1 MSKSESQLNIDP
13 KEMLETGMHFG
24 HRTSA
29 AHPKMKP
36 FVFGTRNGVQI
47 IDLEKTAEKLKEA
60 IAFVQE
66 VIKNDGK
73 ILFVGTKIQMKKI
86 VEETAKGCNSAYVS
100 ERWLGGTFTNFETIK
115 KRVAYL
121 KSLQKQKQEGLL
133 EKYTKK
139 ERAKFDREMAGLER
153 RLGGIV
159 NMEKI
164 PEVIFVC
171 DMKKDLLAIKEA
183 KKKNVK
189 IIGIADVNID
199 PGLAD
204 YPIPA
209 NDDAIKSVKYILD
222 RIKEAILQTKP
233 EPKKEQPEDKKK
245 KT

>member
-1 MSKSESQLNIDP
+1 MSKSELQFNIDP
-13 KEMLETGMHFG
+13 KEMLEVGMHFG
-24 HRTSA
+24 HRTSV

-47 IDLEKTAEKLKEA
+47 IDLEKTTEKLKEA
-60 IAFVQE
+60 IAFIQE

-73 ILFVGTKIQMKKI
+73 ILFIGTKIQMKKI
-86 VEETAKGCNSAYVS
+86 VEETAKDCNSAYVA

-115 KRVAYL
+115 KRVTYL
-121 KSLQKQKQEGLL
+121 KGLQKQKQEGLL

-159 NMEKI
+159 NMDKI

-209 NDDAIKSVKYILD
+209 NDDAVKSVKYILD
-222 RIKEAILQTKP
+222 RVKEAILQTKA
-233 EPKKEQPEDKKK
+233 EPKKEKLEDKKK
-245 KT
+245 KA

>member
-1 MSKSESQLNIDP
+1 MPKSEPQINIDL

-24 HRTSA
+24 HRTSVS
-29 AHPKMKP
+29 HPKMKP

-60 IAFVQE
+60 IGFIQE
-66 VIKNDGK
+66 LVKNEGE

-86 VEETAKGCNSAYVS
+86 VEETAKNCNLPYVA

-115 KRVAYL
+115 KRVSYL

-139 ERAKFDREMAGLER
+139 ERAEIEKEMAGLEK
-153 RLGGIV
+153 RLGGIAD
-159 NMEKI
+159 MEKI
-164 PEVIFVC
+164 PEAIFVC

-183 KKKNVK
+183 KKKKVK

-204 YPIPA
+204 YAIPA
-209 NDDAIKSVKYILD
+209 NDDAVKSVKYILD
-222 RIKEAILQTKP
+222 KVKEAILQAKP
-233 EPKKEQPEDKKK
+233 EPKTEQKESNKKD
-245 KT
+245 